1 MFLNT
6 RFLIKEMLK
15 SLKCTRWSLMQQFQ
29 ISLLRL
35 FINKRLIHINNA
47 AFDKTVAKLFIILK
61 QVFFSNLK
69 LTNYLNSWLY
79 VTTYRTTFTVLFLH
93 PLPLDTPSF
102 PISWS
107 KGFLWYSRS
116 RSQDFIFNRCCWKYF
131 YVVENL
137 LICNVWL

>member
-1 MFLNT
+1 
-6 RFLIKEMLK
+6 MLK

-69 LTNYLNSWLY
+69 LTNYLNSGSY
-79 VTTYRTTFTVLFLH
+79 VTTHRTTFTVLFLH
-93 PLPLDTPSF
+93 PLSLDKPSF

-116 RSQDFIFNRCCWKYF
+116 RNQDFIFNRCCSKYF
-131 YVVENL
+131 SYVVENL
-137 LICNVWL
+137 LIFNVWL